1 MHFQQNQI
9 IKPVV
14 LKKMSIPKLEKKVL
28 YIIMLRKWVWSE
40 EIVTSFEVHTKKWD
54 NVPSSLVFDLENN
67 ALFQHL

>member
-1 MHFQQNQI
+1 
-9 IKPVV
+9 
-14 LKKMSIPKLEKKVL
+14 
-28 YIIMLRKWVWSE
+28 MLRKWVWSE